1 MTKVFLQSICNKQY
15 RFLCK
20 IEAVYM
26 RVAIAGAGIAGAYLH
41 RLLRKEGRNEIH
53 IYDQQHT
60 TRCGISPCAWG
71 ATGGFNK
78 LLELA
83 GLDPE
88 KYILQHLDHVIIEGT
103 EIKVDI
109 VTFNKPLLISDL
121 LGGTAVNYTA
131 LNPGIYERVI
141 DATGTER
148 AYLPS
153 IKNDIILSCSQ
164 SRVQSD
170 KLLGNWV
177 SLGHIG
183 YAWCFPLSDN
193 MYHIGYG
200 SISSSSFQALSEV
213 GRTWRQD
220 GRTVCR
226 CEGRIRI
233 TSPHYSTPFVDNMQV
248 GGNII
253 PVWGIGEAI
262 GCVGPLAG
270 DGIVPGMRSAQ
281 LAVLHWDDPEKYT
294 HAILKEFKWM
304 KNERHVADKINRGD
318 KLGLS
323 DAWVIK
329 NNANRA
335 GMEIGLGS
343 AMKILK
349 KMRFSG
355 GLKSKKNLC
364 VLEKKQ

>member
-1 MTKVFLQSICNKQY
+1 MLHT
-15 RFLCK
+15 
-20 IEAVYM
+20 
-26 RVAIAGAGIAGAYLH
+26 RVAIAGAGIAGAYLQ
-41 RLLRKEGRNEIH
+41 RLLLSEGRNEIH
-53 IYDQQHT
+53 IYDPKHT

-71 ATGGFNK
+71 ATGGFNR
-78 LLELA
+78 LLEHV

-121 LGGTAVNYTA
+121 LSGAAINNTA
-131 LNPGIYERVI
+131 LNPGLYERVI

-153 IKNDIILSCSQ
+153 IENDIILSCSQ

-170 KLLGNWV
+170 KPLGNWV
-177 SLGHIG
+177 NLGHIG

-213 GRTWRQD
+213 CRAWRQD
-220 GRTVCR
+220 SRTVCR

-248 GGNII
+248 SGSTVS
-253 PVWGIGEAI
+253 VWGIGEAI

-281 LAVLHWDDPEKYT
+281 LLVEHWDDAEGYT
-294 HAILKEFKWM
+294 HAILNEFKWM
-304 KNERHVADKINRGD
+304 RNERRVVDKLYTGE
-318 KLGLS
+318 KLGLGE
-323 DAWVIK
+323 AWVFK
-329 NNANRA
+329 NNARRA
-335 GMEIGLGS
+335 GMKIGLWR
-343 AMKILK
+343 ALRILK
-349 KMRFSG
+349 R
-355 GLKSKKNLC
+355 LR
-364 VLEKKQ
+364 ET